1 MNLKAVRQLSH
12 SILFGLVVIVAYLA
26 CISQIAW
33 AQSDQPIEFT
43 KEFKF
48 KKTDIR
54 LPFGKKILISGAVEP
69 LVTSLTVYWIVNS
82 NEANTKANIKNG
94 GWTAIV
100 GPFPAGQ
107 SVIFRFEIIS
117 TLSEKERADIKKQV
131 QNALNSFVNKVFSE
145 KVDMTPE
152 EFKAYTEP
160 KLMEVMP
167 PELKKFMS
175 PTGKSFYDIITKE
188 ILSLDTK
195 KLLDKVINKIADRN
209 SASKDI
215 IKNIKS
221 IKEDFLDKKE
231 FMDVLKKFS
240 QEEKERLE
248 DAKMNPKNI
257 PQDINKMKIL
267 SDAVD
272 KSDLESQKKEKLKNI
287 LLDLNVR
294 QNDLRNINEEL
305 DELINDITDKVSLKI
320 DESAQIA
327 QTTAEVSDLEYYA
340 GFDVA
345 ELIVPNEAVVSSFF
359 TINIYTKRMEV
370 DLSPKSF
377 LDRFSLTT
385 GIGLTTSGIKSDGPV
400 YYLGAGYRFNRYF
413 RITAGGT
420 FFKKVNKQK
429 FKCDLTLG
437 FSLNFRLFGDLLKI
451 FNSILSSTPGQA
463 K

>member
-1 MNLKAVRQLSH
+1 MNPKTVRHLSH
-12 SILFGLVVIVAYLA
+12 CILFGLVIIVAYLA

-33 AQSDQPIEFT
+33 AQSDQSIEFT

-48 KKTDIR
+48 VKTDTR
-54 LPFGKKILISGAVEP
+54 LPFGKKVLISGAVEP
-69 LVTSLTVYWIVNS
+69 IVTSLTVYWIVNS
-82 NEANTKANIKNG
+82 TEANTKANIKDCR
-94 GWTAIV
+94 WTAIV

-117 TLSEKERADIKKQV
+117 TLSENERDQIKSLV
-131 QNALNSFVNKVFSE
+131 QNALDSFVNKVFSE
-145 KVDMTPE
+145 KIDMTTE

-195 KLLDKVINKIADRN
+195 KLLDEVINKIVDRN

-215 IKNIKS
+215 IKYIKS

-231 FMDVLKKFS
+231 FMDVLKQS
-240 QEEKERLE
+240 SPEEKERLE

-267 SDAVD
+267 SDAVE
-272 KSDLESQKKEKLKNI
+272 KSDLELQKKEKLKNI
-287 LLDLNVR
+287 LIDVKVR
-294 QNDLRNINEEL
+294 QNDLQIFKKEL
-305 DELINDITDKVSLKI
+305 DELINDIADKVSLKI

-345 ELIVPNEAVVSSFF
+345 ALIVPDEAVVSSFF
-359 TINIYTKRMEV
+359 TINIYTKRMEI
-370 DLSPKSF
+370 DRCPKSIC
-377 LDRFSLTT
+377 DRFSLTT

-437 FSLNFRLFGDLLKI
+437 FSLNFRFVGDLLKI